1 MSFQNIGILGLRM
14 GGVSSTVFAAQGLF
28 LLGNAFYSITYPTAV
43 AQFKGSS
50 LTGTPE
56 GAVQCIG
63 LTSLALGT
71 YYLISS
77 YQRDTAIM
85 VSSVPSRLVAAW
97 VMYRNGGNWIPPA
110 VFEAAMAAVAGAA
123 LVWDWYV

>member
-1 MSFQNIGILGLRM
+1 MSFTNLGLRM
-14 GGVSSTVFAAQGLF
+14 GGVSSAVFAAQGVF
-28 LLGNAFYSITYPTAV
+28 LLGNAFYSILYPSSV
-43 AQFKGSS
+43 ANFKGSS
-50 LTGTPE
+50 LEGTPK

-71 YYLISS
+71 YYLIST

-97 VMYRNGGNWIPPA
+97 VMYRNGGNWTRVA
-110 VFEAAMAAVAGAA
+110 AFETSMAIAASAA
-123 LVWDWYV
+123 LIWDRYM

>member
-1 MSFQNIGILGLRM
+1 MFYHPLGLRM
-14 GGVSSTVFAAQGLF
+14 GAASTTVFAAQGIF
-28 LLGNAFYSITYPTAV
+28 LLGNAFYSILYPSSV
-43 AQFKGSS
+43 AKFEGSS
-50 LTGTPE
+50 LAGTPE

-97 VMYRNGGNWIPPA
+97 VMFRNGGSWVPVA
-110 VFEAAMAAVAGAA
+110 GFETAMAVAASLA
-123 LVWDWYV
+123 LVWDWYH